1 MFTYGPGR
9 IPPPDHLG
17 IPEQL
22 ILGSFPPSGGS
33 GGTGHVQPL
42 SSIRQAKRLYI
53 GGFTEAMKDEDLLK
67 FFNDLMKEKELANK
81 GEAGEPITEA
91 SVNAEK
97 AFAFLEVSYLVRKLQ
112 GES

>member
-9 IPPPDHLG
+9 IPPPAHLG
-17 IPEQL
+17 VPEQL
-22 ILGSFPPSGGS
+22 IVGSFPPSDAS
-33 GGTGHVQPL
+33 VQPL

-53 GGFTEAMKDEDLLK
+53 GGFTEAMKDEQLLD

-81 GEAGEPITEA
+81 DAEGLPITEA

-97 AFAFLEVSYLVRKLQ
+97 AFAFLEVS
-112 GES
+112 

>member
-9 IPPPDHLG
+9 IPPPAHLMV
-17 IPEQL
+17 PEQL
-22 ILGSFPPSGGS
+22 IVGSFPPSGAS
-33 GGTGHVQPL
+33 VAPL

-81 GEAGEPITEA
+81 DEEGDPITEA

-97 AFAFLEVSYLVRKLQ
+97 AFAFLEVIHYTADQSGWY
-112 GES
+112 